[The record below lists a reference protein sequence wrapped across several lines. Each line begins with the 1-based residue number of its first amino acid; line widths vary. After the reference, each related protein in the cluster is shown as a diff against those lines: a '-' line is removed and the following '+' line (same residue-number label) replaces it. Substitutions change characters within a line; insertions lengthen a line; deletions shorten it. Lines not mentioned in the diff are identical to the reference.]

1 MKRVLFIAS
10 HRPGRAPGQRFRFE
24 MFFDELEKAGMQ
36 CELSYLL
43 DANDDAVFYQKG
55 HYLKKI
61 GIALKSY
68 RKRIADVKRIQEFDL
83 VVLFREA
90 LMTRSTFF
98 EKAVSKAGIP
108 MIFDFDDAIW
118 IRDVSQANRAIAWMK
133 NPDKI
138 KTILPLCAGVTAG
151 NEYLATFA
159 RQYNQNVHIVPSTI
173 DETFHY
179 PLNDVSNVTIIGWS
193 GSMTT
198 MMHFER
204 VIDVLRKLK
213 IKYGDTISFVTIGAK
228 SQYADELGIQ
238 FIPWSAENENY
249 DLNKIDIGLMPLPDD
264 SWAQGKCGMKALLY
278 MAAGKATIASPVGV
292 NTEIIEHGVTG
303 FLAET
308 DQDWFES
315 IDGLIADKVLMQQ
328 IGQAGREKVVNKYSK
343 GAWSERLIDVYKN
356 AMKA

>member
-138 KTILPLCAGVTAG
+138 KTIHCVQGLQPEMNTWPPLLDNTIRTCTS
-151 NEYLATFA
+151 FH
-159 RQYNQNVHIVPSTI
+159 QPSMKHFTI
-173 DETFHY
+173 H
-179 PLNDVSNVTIIGWS
+179 
-193 GSMTT
+193 
-198 MMHFER
+198 
-204 VIDVLRKLK
+204 
-213 IKYGDTISFVTIGAK
+213 
-228 SQYADELGIQ
+228 
-238 FIPWSAENENY
+238 
-249 DLNKIDIGLMPLPDD
+249 
-264 SWAQGKCGMKALLY
+264 
-278 MAAGKATIASPVGV
+278 
-292 NTEIIEHGVTG
+292 
-303 FLAET
+303 
-308 DQDWFES
+308 
-315 IDGLIADKVLMQQ
+315 
-328 IGQAGREKVVNKYSK
+328 
-343 GAWSERLIDVYKN
+343 
-356 AMKA
+356 